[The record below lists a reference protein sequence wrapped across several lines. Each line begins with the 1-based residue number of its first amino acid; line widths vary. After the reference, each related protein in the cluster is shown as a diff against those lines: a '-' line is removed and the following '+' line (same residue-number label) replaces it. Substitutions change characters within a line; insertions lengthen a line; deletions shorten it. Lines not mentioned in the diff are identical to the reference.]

1 MQNRFRTILNVPWNY
16 CLGAFSVCL
25 MSACGP
31 GLNEQKLL
39 ARTHPAF
46 DTGVCGAAM
55 IVAKIVLKKD
65 VEDLRAAL

>member
-1 MQNRFRTILNVPWNY
+1 
-16 CLGAFSVCL
+16 